1 MDKFTI
7 SKLAE
12 SCDVKNDTVRYYE
25 RSGLIQPIGH
35 TKAGYRLYNQESI
48 RKLKFIKKAQSL
60 GFKLE
65 EIKVLLYFDH
75 SDKATANDVL
85 NLTKNKVLEIRQRD
99 KELKSILK
107 ILEQLVDLCPGEGP
121 TSECPILDYIYP
133 K

>member
-25 RSGLIQPIGH
+25 RSGLIQPIGR
-35 TKAGYRLYNQESI
+35 TKSGYRLYDQETI
-48 RKLKFIKKAQSL
+48 RKLKFIKNAQLL
-60 GFKLE
+60 GFKLG
-65 EIKVLLYFDH
+65 EIKKLLYFDH

-85 NLTKNKVLEIRQRD
+85 EITKVKVLEIKQRN
-99 KELKSILK
+99 KELKKILK
-107 ILEQLVDLCPGEGP
+107 ILEELVTVCPGEGP